1 MDDEDYSY
9 LAAALLSVIVCLGTV
24 WFSFTL
30 RKAKFS
36 PFFYTQLGRYVLLP
50 FLTQYKYLIF
60 SFFRNVV
67 SDFAV
72 VISIVLMTVVANVIF
87 KSVPT
92 ETLNVPK
99 SFAPTFSCCDA
110 SCTTAWPDDCPN
122 LSAPYRQRPWVVD
135 LFDLNGKGW
144 VPLMAAGPA
153 LLAFILVFLDDG
165 ITWHLINAP
174 NHKLTHGDA
183 YNYDTIII
191 GIAVAVNSLLG
202 LPWLVA
208 ATVRS
213 L

>member
-1 MDDEDYSY
+1 LYYYFVEEHKSHEYYADDPDYSH
-9 LAAALLSVIVCLGTV
+9 LASALLSVILCLGTV
-24 WFSFTL
+24 WFSLTL

-36 PFFYTQLGRYVLLP
+36 PFFYSQLG
-50 FLTQYKYLIF
+50 
-60 SFFRNVV
+60 RNVV

-72 VISIVLMTVVANVIF
+72 VISVVLMSVVANVIF

-99 SFAPTFSCCDA
+99 SFSPTLSCCDV
-110 SCTTAWPDDCPN
+110 SCAKAWPNDCPN
-122 LSAPYRQRPWVVD
+122 QSTPYRQRPWVVD
-135 LFDLNGKGW
+135 LLDLNGKGW

-153 LLAFILVFLDDG
+153 FLGFIVVFLDDG
-165 ITWHLINAP
+165 ISWHLINAP
-174 NHKLTHGDA
+174 HHKLTHGDA

-202 LPWLVA
+202 LPWIDA
-208 ATVRS
+208 AAVRA